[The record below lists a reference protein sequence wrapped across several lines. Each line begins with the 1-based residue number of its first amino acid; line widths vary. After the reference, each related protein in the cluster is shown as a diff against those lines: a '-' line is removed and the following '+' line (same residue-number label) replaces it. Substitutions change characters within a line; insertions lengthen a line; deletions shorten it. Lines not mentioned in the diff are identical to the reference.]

1 MHVDVWISVHR
12 RMGISVRG
20 CVQCICAEKGTTNTC
35 PPWTFGL
42 TSGITLINCISVS
55 LGPWKLKGGAGEG
68 QWSQAGVGV
77 GAAGEGRVGGPQ
89 SPSAQPLAQC

>member
-1 MHVDVWISVHR
+1 MLVNPGPSPMPAPMPTPAHVVRLPR
-12 RMGISVRG
+12 RLERRKEFHWVDGFTSP
-20 CVQCICAEKGTTNTC
+20 ETTC
-35 PPWTFGL
+35 L
-42 TSGITLINCISVS
+42 LLRVS